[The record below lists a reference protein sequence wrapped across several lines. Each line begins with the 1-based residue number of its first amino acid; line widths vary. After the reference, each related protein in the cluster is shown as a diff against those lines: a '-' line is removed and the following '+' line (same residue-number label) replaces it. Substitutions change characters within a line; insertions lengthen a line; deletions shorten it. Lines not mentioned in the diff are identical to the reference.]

1 MSCFELHGNS
11 VLILNDNVS
20 FGKAYGMGFKKYA
33 ICAIGENTAVYL
45 NCSGQNFADHGI
57 VYSAH
62 STSKV
67 IVNSGK
73 YLCDKDKYAFDVSGT
88 LKVNGGFIQS
98 IIGRAGSNIII
109 QRGIVGENGKTDFC
123 APIESFGNVRLLG
136 GKIHS
141 VNGVSVI
148 LRIRPEIVNFKSS
161 ESVEIS
167 GKILYYE

>member
-1 MSCFELHGNS
+1 MFLSEKLT
-11 VLILNDNVS
+11 VL
-20 FGKAYGMGFKKYA
+20 
-33 ICAIGENTAVYL
+33 YL

-57 VYSAH
+57 VCTTH
-62 STSKV
+62 PTSKV

-73 YLCDKDKYAFDVSGT
+73 YLCNKDKYAFDVSGT

-98 IIGRAGSNIII
+98 IFGKSGSNIII
-109 QRGIVGENGKTDFC
+109 QRGIVGENDKTDFC
-123 APIESFGNVRLLG
+123 TPIESFGNIKLLG
-136 GKIHS
+136 GKIHA
-141 VNGVSVI
+141 VNDISVI